1 MDPDDSPILPG
12 LPDYTERVKKTT
24 AELTLKF
31 DGGVTKDNVI
41 PLDLYAPSILALG
54 TSLSVAHQVLQP
66 GTPAPDI
73 NIRAEEPGSFD
84 ALLTVDVNTILEQG
98 AAVLTGKPA
107 TAVLNAIA
115 LFGVVR
121 TAIAVVKKIAGRRY
135 TKSEPSP
142 DGEVTL
148 SLAGGDSLTVTG
160 EALRLIEDPKFRKNL
175 RKLFIPLKGE
185 KIETMSLSG
194 HEPNGREI
202 PPVEADQSDSD
213 SFDYDDDDEPDEWAD
228 DVELTVVSPDFRRG
242 RAWKFDSSFGEFSA
256 KILDDDFLDRVEKEG
271 IKFGVGDTI
280 MAVVVTTQ
288 YVDKLDQVK
297 TKRVVSKVLDV
308 LPPVQGQLAYGN

>member
-1 MDPDDSPILPG
+1 MNTDDSPILPG
-12 LPDYTERVKKTT
+12 MPDYTERVKKTT

-31 DGGVTKDNVI
+31 DGGVTKDNVV

-84 ALLTVDVNTILEQG
+84 ALLTVDVNTVLEQG
-98 AAVLTGKPA
+98 AAVLTGRPA

-121 TAIAVVKKIAGRRY
+121 TAIAAVKKIAGRRY
-135 TKSEPSP
+135 TKSEPGP

-148 SLAGGDSLTVTG
+148 SLAGGDSLSVSG

-175 RKLFIPLKGE
+175 RKLFIPLQGE

-194 HEPNGREI
+194 HDSEGRRV
-202 PPVEADQSDSD
+202 PPIEATHSDSE
-213 SFDYDDDDEPDEWAD
+213 SFDYEDDDEPDEWAND
-228 DVELTVVSPDFRRG
+228 LELTVVSPDFRRG
-242 RAWKFDSSFGEFSA
+242 RAWKFDSDQGEFSA
-256 KILDDDFLDRVEKEG
+256 KILDEDFLDRVERES
-271 IKFGVGDTI
+271 IKFGLGDAI
-280 MAVVVTTQ
+280 KAVVVTTQ
-288 YVDKLDQVK
+288 YVDKLDQAK
-297 TKRVVSKVLDV
+297 TKRVVSKVLDI
-308 LPPVQGQLAYGN
+308 LPPAQGELQYSS